1 MTFPLTLTTNEPL
14 SAAEANARSMLALAH
29 VGDAVFELLV
39 RSRLA
44 ARSTATVQEL
54 HRRTVGMAQV
64 KDVNTIAD
72 PEKKA
77 YAKKLN
83 IIAGKDYILHRDA
96 FRCGQDFVDAVKRA
110 EQVLK

>member
-1 MTFPLTLTTNEPL
+1 MAKVAGFREAYLKSIL
-14 SAAEANARSMLALAH
+14 S
-29 VGDAVFELLV
+29 D
-39 RSRLA
+39 
-44 ARSTATVQEL
+44 TAGYTGTEL

-83 IIAGKDYILHRDA
+83 ILAGKDYILHRDS
-96 FRCGQDFVDAVKRA
+96 FLSGQDFVDAVKRA
-110 EQVLK
+110 EQLLK

>member
-1 MTFPLTLTTNEPL
+1 
-14 SAAEANARSMLALAH
+14 
-29 VGDAVFELLV
+29 
-39 RSRLA
+39 
-44 ARSTATVQEL
+44 
-54 HRRTVGMAQV
+54 MAQV

-110 EQVLK
+110 EQALK